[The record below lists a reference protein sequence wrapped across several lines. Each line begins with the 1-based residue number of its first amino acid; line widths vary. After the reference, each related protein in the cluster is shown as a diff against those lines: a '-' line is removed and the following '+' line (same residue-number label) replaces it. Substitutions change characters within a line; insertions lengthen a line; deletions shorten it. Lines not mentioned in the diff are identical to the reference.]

1 MARPCDSV
9 REDRAGWIA
18 NGIGLWM
25 TQTPCNERHTPFYR
39 VCPSNLRSAVIRNTS
54 RQMAVAARVAMVE
67 LVAARVVARV
77 VARVAE
83 HMLVVAAVAL
93 MVAAVMAAAVWEGV
107 ATVEAVRADTRVAA
121 ATAGTQ

>member
-1 MARPCDSV
+1 
-9 REDRAGWIA
+9 
-18 NGIGLWM
+18 
-25 TQTPCNERHTPFYR
+25 
-39 VCPSNLRSAVIRNTS
+39 
-54 RQMAVAARVAMVE
+54 MAVAARVAMVE